1 MILEVG
7 FNNYKM
13 FKNESIIS
21 FKADKRTK
29 YLLTN
34 TVEQNNVAT
43 LKALAIYGP
52 NNSGKTK
59 LITLFRIIKNVLKG
73 NENFDCN
80 NKLFGDE
87 AETSIYI
94 IYNNLDNNGWI
105 KYECTYDSEKK
116 IFVKE
121 KLSTITYYSNGS
133 PFENTIFEKSIFDKR
148 LIVNGEDDS
157 KYLSILPNNKPF
169 LYTINIEEG
178 TFSVLKEWKDS
189 LAKCSDDIEILT
201 MIDVPIQKTIDAL
214 KSDDEKKHKFINA
227 FLKAADL
234 SVKGFE
240 YGNDI
245 KIETNGKIEEK
256 VLHEY
261 SEVVDTFKLV
271 TTYGNNKVPSL
282 FYDSTGTKKIEAI
295 ASYIYE
301 AISEGKILIVD
312 ELDNGL
318 HFTLTR
324 AIISAFNNMVNK
336 KGQLIF
342 TAHDLLL
349 IDCKNLMRKDQIY
362 FVSRKE
368 ESSYIMSLK
377 LVTANGDG
385 FREGDSLLKRYNHG
399 DFGPI
404 PLPNFI
410 KEIIKLVNSN

>member
-1 MILEVG
+1 MILEAG

-105 KYECTYDSEKK
+105 KYEWTYDSEKK

-189 LAKCSDDIEILT
+189 LAKCSDDIEIFT
-201 MIDVPIQKTIDAL
+201 MIDVPIQKTIDVL
-214 KSDDEKKHKFINA
+214 KSDDDKKHKFINA

-324 AIISAFNNMVNK
+324 AIVSAFNNMVNK

-349 IDCKNLMRKDQIY
+349 IDCKNLMRKEQIY

-368 ESSYIMSLK
+368 EFSYIMSLK
-377 LVTANGDG
+377 LITANGDG

>member
-105 KYECTYDSEKK
+105 KYEWTYDSEKK

-324 AIISAFNNMVNK
+324 AIVSAFNNMVNK

-349 IDCKNLMRKDQIY
+349 IDCKNLMRKEQIY

-410 KEIIKLVNSN
+410 KEIIKLVNCN

>member
-105 KYECTYDSEKK
+105 KYEWTYDSEKK

-324 AIISAFNNMVNK
+324 AIVSAFNNMVNK

-410 KEIIKLVNSN
+410 KEIIKLVNCN

>member
-105 KYECTYDSEKK
+105 KYEWTYDSEKK

-324 AIISAFNNMVNK
+324 AIVSAFNNMVNK

>member
-87 AETSIYI
+87 AETSMYI

-105 KYECTYDSEKK
+105 KYEWTYDSEKK

-227 FLKAADL
+227 FVKAADL

-324 AIISAFNNMVNK
+324 AIVSAFNNMVNK

>member
-1 MILEVG
+1 MILDVC

-43 LKALAIYGP
+43 LKALAIYGH

-73 NENFDCN
+73 NENFECN

-87 AETSIYI
+87 AETSMYI

-105 KYECTYDSEKK
+105 KYEWTYDSEKK

-227 FLKAADL
+227 FVKAADL

-312 ELDNGL
+312 DLDNGL

-324 AIISAFNNMVNK
+324 AIVSAFNNMVNK

>member
-59 LITLFRIIKNVLKG
+59 LIALFRIIKNVLKG

-87 AETSIYI
+87 AETSMYI

-105 KYECTYDSEKK
+105 KYEWTYDSEKK

-227 FLKAADL
+227 FVKAADL

-324 AIISAFNNMVNK
+324 AIVSAFNNMVNK

-410 KEIIKLVNSN
+410 KEIIKLVNCN

>member
-59 LITLFRIIKNVLKG
+59 LITLFRIIKNVLNG

-87 AETSIYI
+87 AETSMYI

-105 KYECTYDSEKK
+105 KYEWTYDSEKK

-189 LAKCSDDIEILT
+189 LAKCSDDIEIFT

-227 FLKAADL
+227 FLKDADL

-282 FYDSTGTKKIEAI
+282 LYDSTGTKKIEAI

-324 AIISAFNNMVNK
+324 AIVSAFNNMVNK

-349 IDCKNLMRKDQIY
+349 IDCKNLMRKEQIY

-410 KEIIKLVNSN
+410 KEIIKLVNCN

>member
-105 KYECTYDSEKK
+105 KYEWTYDSEKK

-178 TFSVLKEWKDS
+178 TFSILKEWKDS
-189 LAKCSDDIEILT
+189 LAKCSDEIEIFT

-324 AIISAFNNMVNK
+324 AIVSVFNNMVNK

-399 DFGPI
+399 DFGQI

-410 KEIIKLVNSN
+410 KEIVKLVNCK